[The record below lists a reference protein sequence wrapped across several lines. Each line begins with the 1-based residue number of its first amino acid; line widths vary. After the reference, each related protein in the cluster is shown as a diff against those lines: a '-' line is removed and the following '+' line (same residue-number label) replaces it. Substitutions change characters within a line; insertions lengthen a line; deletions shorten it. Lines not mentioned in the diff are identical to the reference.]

1 MRKGWTLVARFSA
14 GDWKT
19 QGSRVGVRTVPS
31 LGPDLFSDANQD
43 SAALHPGLTALPPL
57 RGSISAR
64 STPQAKA
71 KPSIHIHRRKRKPSI
86 HGYVSPF

>member
-31 LGPDLFSDANQD
+31 LDPISF
-43 SAALHPGLTALPPL
+43 PTLTRIPL
-57 RGSISAR
+57 RSIL
-64 STPQAKA
+64 
-71 KPSIHIHRRKRKPSI
+71 
-86 HGYVSPF
+86 G